1 MTSKNTPATVGNQF
15 GYVCPH
21 CGNGDGL
28 YITAAVTVS
37 LWPDGTDATDS
48 DTEWDDN
55 SPASCKCGWAGKVSD
70 FGEAENLEE
79 GE

>member
-1 MTSKNTPATVGNQF
+1 MSEKNTPETVGNQF
-15 GYVCPH
+15 GYVCPA

-28 YITAAVTVS
+28 RITATVTVS

-48 DTEWDDN
+48 DTEWEDKN
-55 SPASCKCGWAGKVSD
+55 PASCSCGWAGKVSD
-70 FGEAENLEE
+70 FGEAEGFEE